1 MSHPV
6 VEPIEFTLNGRLY
19 VLARAVVE
27 GRLEG
32 VEPRAIREHAVLV
45 NGEWFP
51 ARQALAVALGIPDH
65 LVKSRTARAK
75 LAALGFES
83 RRASGAK
90 ASDSGSDQASDSGS
104 DSASDQAPGSASAS
118 ASEPGAALESPHR
131 NGSRAQKPQGVEGAR
146 PPASGRP
153 ARQARRT
160 PDPGRPETDVQASV
174 VAALAAAGWAISSVA
189 NTATKEHGIDV
200 IAEREGQTIGVEVK
214 GFPGLGYA
222 DPARADQRKRTRPS
236 SQAVHWYSQAILAAM
251 RLRTKHPEWR
261 SVVALPDHP
270 RYRTLHSE
278 TAGSLAAAAI
288 DVWWVDTAGD
298 VSGL

>member
-32 VEPRAIREHAVLV
+32 VEPRAIREHGVLV

-90 ASDSGSDQASDSGS
+90 VSDSGSDQASDSGS
-104 DSASDQAPGSASAS
+104 DSATDQALGADS

-160 PDPGRPETDVQASV
+160 PDPGRPEADVQASV
-174 VAALAAAGWAISSVA
+174 VAALTAAGWAIRSVA

-222 DPARADQRKRTRPS
+222 DPARSDQRKRTRPS

-261 SVVALPDHP
+261 SVIALPDHP
-270 RYRTLHSE
+270 RYRTLHTE

>member
-1 MSHPV
+1 M
-6 VEPIEFTLNGRLY
+6 
-19 VLARAVVE
+19 
-27 GRLEG
+27 
-32 VEPRAIREHAVLV
+32 
-45 NGEWFP
+45 
-51 ARQALAVALGIPDH
+51 
-65 LVKSRTARAK
+65 
-75 LAALGFES
+75 
-83 RRASGAK
+83 
-90 ASDSGSDQASDSGS
+90 
-104 DSASDQAPGSASAS
+104 
-118 ASEPGAALESPHR
+118 
-131 NGSRAQKPQGVEGAR
+131 
-146 PPASGRP
+146 
-153 ARQARRT
+153 
-160 PDPGRPETDVQASV
+160 

-261 SVVALPDHP
+261 SVIALPDHP
-270 RYRTLHSE
+270 RYRTLHTE

>member
-1 MSHPV
+1 MSDPV

-32 VEPRAIREHAVLV
+32 VEPRAIREHGVLV

-83 RRASGAK
+83 RRAPGAK
-90 ASDSGSDQASDSGS
+90 ASDSGSDQAPDSGS
-104 DSASDQAPGSASAS
+104 DQAADQALGSDS
-118 ASEPGAALESPHR
+118 ASEPGAALESLHR
-131 NGSRAQKPQGVEGAR
+131 SGSRAQKPQGVEGAR

-160 PDPGRPETDVQASV
+160 PDPGRPEADVQASV

-261 SVVALPDHP
+261 SVIALPDHP

-288 DVWWVDTAGD
+288 DVWWVDTAGG

>member
-1 MSHPV
+1 MSDPV

-83 RRASGAK
+83 RRPPVASGAG
-90 ASDSGSDQASDSGS
+90 AGSDQVSDSGSE
-104 DSASDQAPGSASAS
+104 SASDQVLGSDS
-118 ASEPGAALESPHR
+118 ASEPGAASESPHR
-131 NGSRAQKPQGVEGAR
+131 NGTRGPKPQGSEGGR

-160 PDPGRPETDVQASV
+160 PDPGRPEADVQASV
-174 VAALAAAGWAISSVA
+174 VAALTAAGWAIRSVA

-222 DPARADQRKRTRPS
+222 DPARSDQRKRTRPS

-261 SVVALPDHP
+261 SVIALPDHP
-270 RYRTLHSE
+270 RYRTLHTE